1 MTQLDVTALIGQE
14 MEQEPAD
21 QGVAGAVTA
30 DHTLTTIGAVLE
42 DYEASTDAMRWA
54 PDRVI
59 CDGGGVL
66 RIESRYGPSV
76 IPAGLSHYEFAVR
89 VIESFALWGSAYIE
103 AATPVIRA
111 FTEAWNKLAAAYSHD
126 LSVSFLGPAEKRR
139 HRRRCRRCN
148 PWGNPKPSAGQFKPG
163 PKAARTRRR
172 H

>member
-1 MTQLDVTALIGQE
+1 MPDTTSSTIATIDGALR
-14 MEQEPAD
+14 
-21 QGVAGAVTA
+21 
-30 DHTLTTIGAVLE
+30 
-42 DYEASTDAMRWA
+42 DYEASADAMRWA

-66 RIESRYGPSV
+66 PIESRDGPSV
-76 IPAGLSHYEFAVR
+76 IPAGLPPREFAVR

-111 FTEAWNKLAAAYSHD
+111 FAEAWNKLAAASSHD
-126 LSVSFLGPAEKRR
+126 LSVSFLSPANKRR

-148 PWGNPKPSAGQFKPG
+148 PWGNPKPSAGQFRPG
-163 PKAARTRRR
+163 PKAARMRRR